1 MRLFSK
7 HVHPYF
13 AIAIALLVTAMPAAA
28 AELTFRFTL
37 PTARENGLMMPATD
51 LQTCSLYNTTSTPAR
66 RVADMGLTGTYK
78 HTETATT
85 TQRYAAT
92 CTDRLGIESKQSS
105 EVVVPLSPPT
115 APTLTITAPI
125 VL

>member
-1 MRLFSK
+1 MFKLRRYAF
-7 HVHPYF
+7 
-13 AIAIALLVTAMPAAA
+13 ALLIVAASPVSA

-37 PTARENGLMMPATD
+37 PTARENGATLPVTD

-66 RVADMGLTGTYK
+66 RVADMGLSGTYK
-78 HTETATT
+78 HTEAATT

-92 CTDRLGIESKQSS
+92 CPDRLGLESKLGT

-115 APTLTITAPI
+115 APSLTITAPI

>member
-1 MRLFSK
+1 MRLSK
-7 HVHPYF
+7 LLVG
-13 AIAIALLVTAMPAAA
+13 ALLAMASTVQA
-28 AELTFRFTL
+28 AELTFRYTL
-37 PTARENGLMMPATD
+37 PTARENGAILPVTD

-66 RVADMGLTGTYK
+66 KVGDMGLSGSYK

-92 CTDRLGIESKQSS
+92 CTDRLGLESKLGA
-105 EVVVPLSPPT
+105 EIIVPLSAPV

-125 VL
+125 VP